1 MKKID
6 LVSFVDNIS
15 QEIRDFEESQL
26 AFNPMA
32 KKTMHEWINHFM
44 IHCGYEEKSEERI
57 DIDEYE
63 NDIYYSDSYEYQE
76 LVNRRKYRSFRDDD
90 RY

>member
-26 AFNPMA
+26 SFNPMA
-32 KKTMHEWINHFM
+32 KKTMYEWINHFM
-44 IHCGYEEKSEERI
+44 VHCGYEQKGEDDI
-57 DIDEYE
+57 GIDEYE